1 MIEVNSV
8 GFLRKRDINFK
19 RKEIRVLWKVDSH
32 ANYIYFIPITF
43 HALRFQI
50 KKVSIRYES
59 KLATFRT
66 SYIAEHRKRKN
77 QHAPHRRPFRYSS
90 LSSSSTIY
98 RNRSRNVITARN
110 PQRVEYQ
117 DEPTKIFFQPSFLW
131 EIVIFPFLRVKTQLR
146 FLHIRVFNEIFIKIF
161 FF

>member
-90 LSSSSTIY
+90 LSSSSL
-98 RNRSRNVITARN
+98 RSI
-110 PQRVEYQ
+110 
-117 DEPTKIFFQPSFLW
+117 
-131 EIVIFPFLRVKTQLR
+131 EIVLGMLLPLVIRNAWNIKMNQRKSSFNHLSFGKLLFFR
-146 FLHIRVFNEIFIKIF
+146 FSVLKRSFVFYTFVSLTRSL
-161 FF
+161 